1 MENSAFPG
9 AGPIDAPP
17 DSSLL
22 GGLLWI
28 LLVMA
33 GWVAAAGVPA
43 LIARLLKLNAR
54 VYFGASLLLSPI
66 GGLLLIAL
74 IRTPANEA
82 PALRVF
88 ARHWL
93 KPLVLIALLI
103 PFGYL
108 ALQWGLMLSGQ
119 PHAMGWNVGQWT
131 HRYLGDTAI
140 RILLLTL
147 AVSPLRDISGW
158 APIVL
163 IRRRVGLSAFFY
175 AALHLLAYFWLDRDW
190 SITGLIEDVTIR
202 TYIMLGM
209 AALTL
214 LIPLAITSTNGMIK
228 RLGRKTWDRLHWLIY
243 PLAILA
249 VAHNLL
255 MVKAIDGAPSVHAT
269 ILAVL
274 LGWRVARWAIGRL
287 KPAEAIA

>member
-9 AGPIDAPP
+9 AGAVDAPP
-17 DSSLL
+17 DS
-22 GGLLWI
+22 GLIWI
-28 LLVMA
+28 LLWMA
-33 GWVAAAGVPA
+33 GWVVAAGVPA
-43 LIARLLKLNAR
+43 LVARLLGLNAR
-54 VYFGASLLLSPI
+54 FYFGASLLLSPI
-66 GGLLLIAL
+66 GGLILIAL

-82 PALRVF
+82 LALRTF

-119 PHAMGWNVGQWT
+119 SHAMGWNVGQWT

-140 RILLLTL
+140 RTLLVTL
-147 AVSPLRDISGW
+147 AISPLRDITGW
-158 APIVL
+158 APIAL
-163 IRRRVGLSAFFY
+163 IRRRVGLAAFFY

-190 SITGLIEDVTIR
+190 SIAGLIEDVTLR

-214 LIPLAITSTNGMIK
+214 MIPLAITSNNGSIK
-228 RLGRKTWDRLHWLIY
+228 RLGRKVWDRVHWLIY
-243 PLAILA
+243 PLAVLA

-255 MVKAIDGAPSVHAT
+255 MVKAIEGAPTVHAI
-269 ILAVL
+269 ILAIL
-274 LGWRVARWAIGRL
+274 LGWRLVRWTVAKL
-287 KPAEAIA
+287 KPAAITA

>member
-9 AGPIDAPP
+9 AAADIPA
-17 DSSLL
+17 DS
-22 GGLLWI
+22 GLLMI
-28 LLVMA
+28 LLWMV
-33 GWVAAAGVPA
+33 GWIVAAGVPA
-43 LIARLLKLNAR
+43 LIARFIGLNPR
-54 VYFGASLLLSPI
+54 LYFGASLLLSPI
-66 GGLLLIAL
+66 GGLVLIAL

-82 PALRVF
+82 SAFRAF
-88 ARHWL
+88 AKHWL
-93 KPLVLIALLI
+93 KPLVLIALLA
-103 PFGYL
+103 PFAYL

-140 RILLLTL
+140 RTLLLTL

-158 APIVL
+158 GPIVL
-163 IRRRVGLSAFFY
+163 IRRRVGLAAFFY
-175 AALHLLAYFWLDRDW
+175 AALHLLAYFWLDRNW
-190 SITGLIEDVTIR
+190 SIAGLIEDVTRR

-214 LIPLAITSTNGMIK
+214 MIPLAITSNNGSIK
-228 RLGRKTWDRLHWLIY
+228 RIGRKAWDRLHWLIY

-255 MVKAIDGAPSVHAT
+255 MLKSMDGAPTVHAI
-269 ILAVL
+269 ILTAL
-274 LGWRVARWAIGRL
+274 LGWRLVRWVVGRV
-287 KPAEAIA
+287 KPREATA

>member
-9 AGPIDAPP
+9 AGAIDAPP
-17 DSSLL
+17 DS
-22 GGLLWI
+22 GLLWI
-28 LLVMA
+28 LLWMA

-43 LIARLLKLNAR
+43 LVARLLGLNTR
-54 VYFGASLLLSPI
+54 FYFGASLLLSPI
-66 GGLLLIAL
+66 GGLIFIAL

-82 PALRVF
+82 PALRTF
-88 ARHWL
+88 AKHWL

-108 ALQWGLMLSGQ
+108 ALQWSLMLWGQ

-140 RILLLTL
+140 RTLLVTL
-147 AVSPLRDISGW
+147 AISPIRDITGW
-158 APIVL
+158 APIAL
-163 IRRRVGLSAFFY
+163 IRRRIGLAAFFY
-175 AALHLLAYFWLDRDW
+175 AALHLLAYFWLDREW

-214 LIPLAITSTNGMIK
+214 MIPLAVTSNNGAIK
-228 RLGRKTWDRLHWLIY
+228 RLGRKMWDRLHWLIY

-255 MVKAIDGAPSVHAT
+255 MVKAIEGAPTVHAI
-269 ILAVL
+269 ILALL
-274 LGWRVARWAIGRL
+274 LGWRVVWWAVAKLR
-287 KPAEAIA
+287 PAEAVA